1 MIYLQMTFSTNN
13 NFACTKKEPSQF
25 LDCKELGLRVKAT
38 YNIKGK
44 GCDLCNRS
52 IVKSHAF
59 QFPCCGQHGLMR
71 FCSSFSKT
79 FGSSF
84 GSGFQ
89 TGFASGC
96 DDVVFQYHHVVQV
109 AVIGAELIF
118 CHALQAQLL
127 LGFCQAGGG
136 GIFGYLARV
145 EEVDP
150 LVKGHLRPFVEVVHT
165 KNEVLGIEVAHL
177 IHMEL
182 LYLEGRQLENIARVD
197 ASEPRL
203 AVIHRVGGFAQIEID
218 NVDAINLADVLIA
231 LTAVDV
237 LGRQL
242 LGAKQHAVEVGIL

>member
-1 MIYLQMTFSTNN
+1 MQ
-13 NFACTKKEPSQF
+13 FA
-25 LDCKELGLRVKAT
+25 GLRVKAT

-59 QFPCCGQHGLMR
+59 QFPCCGQHSLMR

-79 FGSSF
+79 FGKTLCSSLSKTFGSSFGSSLSKTFCSSLGKTLCSSFSKTLCSSFGSSF

-89 TGFASGC
+89 SGFASGC

-109 AVIGAELIF
+109 AVIGTELIF

-145 EEVDP
+145 EEGDP
-150 LVKGHLRPFVEVVHT
+150 LVKGHLGPFVEVVHT
-165 KNEVLGIEVAHL
+165 KNEVLGIEDAHL
-177 IHMEL
+177 MHMEL
-182 LYLEGRQLENIARVD
+182 LYLEGR
-197 ASEPRL
+197 
-203 AVIHRVGGFAQIEID
+203 
-218 NVDAINLADVLIA
+218 
-231 LTAVDV
+231 
-237 LGRQL
+237 
-242 LGAKQHAVEVGIL
+242 